1 MDIKFDTVNQFLDQ
15 WRQAH
20 GEEKKQQLLATL
32 EEHLSDPDYVAVLP
46 SVMET
51 VFSYMTKKHCGDEVL
66 RSMAIGLLAVWR
78 NLHVNAMNDFAIAGE
93 LSFSDARL
101 LVEDMTKIELAIR
114 LIDEVASMS
123 GDKTYKQVIL
133 DEYKEELNSRD

>member
-32 EEHLSDPDYVAVLP
+32 EEHLADPDYVAVLP

-51 VFSYMTKKHCGDEVL
+51 VFDYVTKKGCGDEVL

-78 NLHVNAMNDFAIAGE
+78 NLHVNAMSDFAKTSE

-101 LVEDMTKIELAIR
+101 LMADTTKIELAIR
-114 LIDEVASMS
+114 LLDEVGSMR
-123 GDKTYKQVIL
+123 GDRIYKQVIL
-133 DEYKEELNSRD
+133 DEYKEELNNRD

>member
-32 EEHLSDPDYVAVLP
+32 EENLSDPDYVAVLP

-51 VFSYMTKKHCGDEVL
+51 VFNYMTKKRCGDEVL

-78 NLHVNAMNDFAIAGE
+78 NLHVNAMSDFAKASE

-114 LIDEVASMS
+114 LIDEVGSMS

-133 DEYKEELNSRD
+133 NEYKEELNSRD